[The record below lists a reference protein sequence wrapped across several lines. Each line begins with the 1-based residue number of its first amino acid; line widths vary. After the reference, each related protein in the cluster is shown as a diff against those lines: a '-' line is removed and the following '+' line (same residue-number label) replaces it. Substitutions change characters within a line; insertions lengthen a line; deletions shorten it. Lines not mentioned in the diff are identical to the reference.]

1 MKKIFLLSSLSLLLL
16 SCEKDDILP
25 VVKPIPSTTIKDTTP
40 VSNIAVILDTCR
52 IPIYGKGGGWPLPI
66 LLYQTWKTK
75 DLDVT
80 KYNNGD
86 PIPEVSPAVL
96 NTIKTGA
103 WTRGRKGNKL
113 YNWYVMEDP
122 RGIEPPGY
130 HIATSQD
137 WNYLLKKEIS
147 YIGNTLGPA
156 YELLSKTPWA
166 LGTPGGS
173 DKYGFNCQLTS
184 RSWNGKIDQDL
195 GVSYYWEKS
204 SSKNTTASSWCNYL
218 SNNRFNTGG
227 LNVPKNTG
235 NAIRLIKNP

>member
-1 MKKIFLLSSLSLLLL
+1 MKKIFLLFSLSLLLL

-25 VVKPIPSTTIKDTTP
+25 VVKPTQSPIVEIPPVVST
-40 VSNIAVILDTCR
+40 VIPDTCR
-52 IPIYGKGGGWPLPI
+52 IPIYGQGGGWPPPI

-103 WTRGRKGNKL
+103 WTRGRNGNKL
-113 YNWYVMEDP
+113 YNWYAIEDP

-130 HIATSQD
+130 HIPTLED
-137 WNYLLKKEIS
+137 WHYLRNSLYDKSRPLI
-147 YIGNTLGPA
+147 
-156 YELLSKTPWA
+156 SKTPWS
-166 LGTPGGS
+166 LGSIGGS
-173 DKYGFNCQLTS
+173 DSYGFNCKLTS

-195 GVSYYWEKS
+195 GSSYYWYDKS
-204 SSKNTTASSWCNYL
+204 A
-218 SNNRFNTGG
+218 SNNSTSQLCFYLGDDNNRWKLGS
-227 LNVPKNTG
+227 LIVPKNTG
-235 NAIRLIKNP
+235 NAIRLIKNNK

>member
-103 WTRGRKGNKL
+103 WTRGRNGNKL
-113 YNWYVMEDP
+113 YNWYAIEDP

-130 HIATSQD
+130 HIPNSTD
-137 WNYLLKKEIS
+137 LHYLRNSLYDKSRPLI
-147 YIGNTLGPA
+147 
-156 YELLSKTPWA
+156 SKTPWA
-166 LGTPGGS
+166 LGLEGGQ
-173 DKYGFNCQLTS
+173 DFYGFNCKLTS

-195 GVSYYWEKS
+195 TSSYYWYGS
-204 SSKNTTASSWCNYL
+204 IG
-218 SNNRFNTGG
+218 SNNSTTQLCFYLESNTWKFGSFI
-227 LNVPKNTG
+227 VPKNTG

>member
-1 MKKIFLLSSLSLLLL
+1 
-16 SCEKDDILP
+16 
-25 VVKPIPSTTIKDTTP
+25 VVKPIPSTIKDPTP

-103 WTRGRKGNKL
+103 WTRGRNGNKL

-130 HIATSQD
+130 HIATGED
-137 WNYLLKKEIS
+137 WWYLLNINS
-147 YIGNTLGPA
+147 TSNRSGSAMGPA
-156 YELLSKTPWA
+156 YEYLSKTPWS
-166 LGTPGGS
+166 LGSKGGS

-184 RSWNGKIDQDL
+184 RSINGKIDQDL
-195 GVSYYWEKS
+195 SVSYYWDKS
-204 SSKNTTASSWCNYL
+204 SSKNTSPAGWCNYL
-218 SNNRFNTGG
+218 SDNGFRTGG
-227 LNVPKNTG
+227 FNVPKNTG
-235 NAIRLIKNP
+235 NAIRLIKDSK